1 MIPVGIVHKGQDVDL
16 EAEDGVGPGFT
27 CVEKSFDAVV
37 IEHAR
42 ISFSFHLSIFHT
54 RNFT

>member
-16 EAEDGVGPGFT
+16 EAEDGVVPGFT